1 VARYFA
7 RCRET
12 IAPEKRMELFMP
24 KKVEIKFG
32 GRTLVLE
39 TGRIAKQAGGSIVVR
54 YGDSV
59 VLVTAQAKQEA
70 VEGRDFTPLT
80 VDYVEKTF
88 AAGKIP
94 GGFFKREG
102 RPTTRET
109 LVSRLVDRPIRPLFP
124 KGYANETQ
132 VIATVLSADLDH
144 DPDILGVIGASAAL
158 TISPY
163 PFKGPIACVRVGRV
177 NGKFCCN
184 PADADREISDLDLIV
199 AGSRDAIVMVEGG
212 AKMVS
217 EEELIEALMYAH
229 EQMQPVIEAQLEL
242 QKLAGKQKW
251 KEVTP
256 PDTSEIS
263 AKVRDALGNKL
274 AAAVTIPTKMER
286 YAALDVLKSELL
298 EKLVPEDDETNL
310 AGQVKE
316 AFSEIK
322 KEFVRKMILDK
333 GKRIDGRGLT
343 EVRPITCEVSLLPR
357 AHGSALFTRG
367 ETQALATVTLG
378 TKEDQQLIEN
388 ITAEYY
394 EKFMLHYN
402 FPPFSV
408 GEVKFLR
415 GPSRRDIGHGALA
428 ERAVRRV
435 LPSEEEFPYTVRVVS
450 EILESN
456 GSSSMATVC
465 GSTLAL
471 MDAGVPIKAPVA
483 GVAMGLIKEDSQT
496 AVLTDILGDEDHLG
510 DMDFKVCGTREG
522 VTALQM
528 DIKISGITREILGK
542 ALRQARDARISI
554 LDHMDAT
561 IAKPRKE
568 LSPYAPKLTVIKIPV
583 DRIGDLIGP
592 GGKNVRKI
600 IEETGA
606 SIDINDDGTVVI
618 GAVDQAS
625 GDKAIKLVKRCTAT
639 PDVGKYYKGKVVR
652 IADFGAFVEIFP
664 KVDGLL
670 HISQIEEH
678 RIKQVSD
685 VLKMGD
691 EVVVKVLEIDPES
704 GKIRLSRKD
713 AFGHEGEIEEN

>member
-1 VARYFA
+1 MVVLRSSLAR
-7 RCRET
+7 
-12 IAPEKRMELFMP
+12 ELSPQYKEIHMS
-24 KKVEIKFG
+24 KKVEAKFG
-32 GRTLVLE
+32 GRTLTIE
-39 TGRIAKQAGGSIVVR
+39 TGKIAKQAGGSVVVR
-54 YGDSV
+54 YGDSL
-59 VLVTAQAKQEA
+59 VLVTAQAKKEK
-70 VEGRDFTPLT
+70 VEGRDFTPLS

-109 LVSRLVDRPIRPLFP
+109 LISRLIDRPIRPLFP

-132 VIATVLSADLDH
+132 VIATVLSAESDH
-144 DPDILGVIGASAAL
+144 DPDVLGVIGASAAL

-163 PFKGPIACVRVGRV
+163 PFKGPIAAVRVGRV
-177 NGKFCCN
+177 NGKLICN
-184 PADADREISDLDLIV
+184 PKEEERKASDMDIIV

-212 AKMVS
+212 AKMVP
-217 EEELIEALMYAH
+217 EEAMIEALMFAH
-229 EQMQPVIEAQLEL
+229 DEMQPAIDAQLEL
-242 QKLAGKQKW
+242 QKKAGKQKL
-251 KEVTP
+251 EEEAL
-256 PDTSEIS
+256 PDTTEITE
-263 AKVRDALGNKL
+263 KVRDALGDKL
-274 AAAVTIPTKMER
+274 AKAVTIPTKMER
-286 YAALDVLKSELL
+286 YDALDVLKKELI
-298 EKLVPEDDETNL
+298 EKLVPEGDETNL
-310 AGQVKE
+310 EAQVKE

-322 KEFVRKMILDK
+322 KEFVRKMIIEK

-343 EVRPITCEVSLLPR
+343 DVRPISSEVSMLPR

-388 ITAEYY
+388 ITQEYY
-394 EKFMLHYN
+394 EKFIMHYN

-408 GEVKFLR
+408 GEVKFMR

-428 ERAVRRV
+428 ERSIRGI
-435 LPSEEEFPYTVRVVS
+435 LPPEGEFPYTIRIVS

-465 GSTLAL
+465 GSILAL
-471 MDAGVPIKAPVA
+471 MDAGVPITTPVA
-483 GVAMGLIKEDSQT
+483 GVAMGLIMEGNNT

-528 DIKISGITREILGK
+528 DIKIGGVTREVLGK
-542 ALRQARDARISI
+542 ALRQAHDARLSI
-554 LDHMDAT
+554 LDSMEST
-561 IAKPRKE
+561 ISKPRKE
-568 LSPYAPKLTVIKIPV
+568 LSQYAPKLTVLKIPIS
-583 DRIGDLIGP
+583 RIGDLIGP

-600 IEETGA
+600 IEDTGA
-606 SIDINDDGTVVI
+606 TIDIEDDGTVMI
-618 GAVDQAS
+618 GAMDQAS
-625 GDKAIKLVKRCTAT
+625 GEKAIKLVKRSTAT
-639 PDVGKYYKGKVVR
+639 PEVGKYYKGKVVR
-652 IADFGAFVEIFP
+652 IADFGAFIEIFP

-670 HISQIEEH
+670 HISHIDSQ

-691 EVVVKVLEIDPES
+691 MVVVKVLEIDPES
-704 GKIRLSRKD
+704 GKIRLSRKE
-713 AFGHEGEIEEN
+713 AFGHEGEVEEI